1 MKYTTLIILI
11 LITFSCQTSQNKVDN
26 EKKEVVQL
34 DSIQTDSIPILKEL
48 AEQCIQKDTI
58 TAMGTS
64 IDYFYENENEGFR
77 ITWADNSYKRSSDSL
92 YNCFFDEGTGTWD
105 FVPKYIHETKNTVV
119 LQNILFTSSGANPAP
134 LEYYVIVLPKNEK
147 DTISEIE
154 LFIMT
159 EGNYLVYGDAYMED
173 VHILNLETKKEQ
185 TVKLSPKI
193 LYIRSPTMAIQKTKI
208 EKKIFYIEY
217 EALKKVGE
225 DYEEIIVK
233 KSFKIKI

>member
-1 MKYTTLIILI
+1 MRNIAILI
-11 LITFSCQTSQNKVDN
+11 LLLFIFACQSSQKNKVDTKN
-26 EKKEVVQL
+26 KEIVEL
-34 DSIQTDSIPILKEL
+34 DSIQTDSISTKNEIAKE
-48 AEQCIQKDTI
+48 CIQKDTI

-64 IDYFYENENEGFR
+64 IKYSTENGYFR
-77 ITWADNSYKRSSDSL
+77 ITWSDSSYSRSLDSL

-119 LQNILFTSSGANPAP
+119 LQNILFTSSGGNPAP

-147 DTISEIE
+147 DTTSEIE

-159 EGNYLVYGDAYMED
+159 EGNYLVYGNAYMED
-173 VHILNLETKKEQ
+173 IRILNLETKEEQ
-185 TVKLSPKI
+185 IIKLSPKI
-193 LYIRSPTMAIQKTKI
+193 LQIRSPTMAIQKTKI
-208 EKKIFYIEY
+208 AKNTFYIEY

-225 DYEEIIVK
+225 DYKEIIVK